1 MYITD
6 DPLRDAD
13 RYDAECIEMYRN
25 APKCIVCG
33 DTDAPHMMG
42 EDRYC
47 QEHILSVCYAPTD
60 GCAPECVVCGDEA
73 LWLLYGE
80 RYCRS
85 CLLAECYAGIPEEW
99 R

>member
-1 MYITD
+1 MCITD

-33 DTDAPHMMG
+33 DMDAPYMM
-42 EDRYC
+42 
-47 QEHILSVCYAPTD
+47 D
-60 GCAPECVVCGDEA
+60 GD
-73 LWLLYGE
+73 

>member
-13 RYDAECIEMYRN
+13 RYDAECSEMDRN

-33 DTDAPHMMG
+33 DIDAPYMI
-42 EDRYC
+42 D
-47 QEHILSVCYAPTD
+47 
-60 GCAPECVVCGDEA
+60 
-73 LWLLYGE
+73 GE